1 MTASNITFSGGT
13 TISGG
18 VTVHAAPR
26 ILQFHKEQVV
36 DWIDPSILTA
46 SGFIQPNGF
55 SGEVVLL
62 ALNEEQQNYMNALS
76 GPPSSYV
83 LFEGNWGVGSTD
95 NSPNTAMVIMP
106 VSPDWSYAVVL
117 PLGSFTF
124 SEYSVYPG
132 TWNWPFTAL
141 TLVDWG

>member
-1 MTASNITFSGGT
+1 MTAPNITFSGGT

-36 DWIDPSILTA
+36 DWINPSVLTA
-46 SGFIQPNGF
+46 SGFIQPDGY
-55 SGEVVLL
+55 GQAVVLL
-62 ALNEEQQNYMNALS
+62 QLNQEQLDFISTLYN
-76 GPPSSYV
+76 PTSYIT
-83 LFEGNWGVGSTD
+83 FEGNWGVGSTD
-95 NSPNTAMVIMP
+95 HSPNTAFVLFP
-106 VSPDWSYAVVL
+106 TGSWEYSVLL
-117 PLGSFTF
+117 PLGSLTF

-132 TWNWPFTAL
+132 TWNWPATAL